1 VKVATM
7 ACEREIIHV
16 VFAAVLAGNHVLDV
30 M

>member
-7 ACEREIIHV
+7 ACEREVIQV
-16 VFAAVLAGNHVLDV
+16 VFAAVLAGNHLLDV